1 MSPSKPHILVYP
13 YPASG
18 HIIPLLDLTHRL
30 LSRGLN
36 VTVLLTP
43 NTVSL
48 LDPLLSSRYSSSLQ
62 SLIFPSPESPTRP
75 GFVFN
80 MMSLRD
86 LHYPLLLQWF
96 RSHPSPPVAIISDFF
111 LGWTHQLASEV
122 GVARVVF
129 SCTGAFGLSIF
140 FTLWRDQPKRDDPH
154 NDNSL
159 VHFPNLPNCPHLPW
173 YQVPTLYRT
182 SKPGEPVWEFVKDVA
197 LGDIA
202 SWGIVFNTSAHLEQV
217 YIEHIKTQVGHD
229 RLWAVGPLLPK
240 GDDLA
245 GGTTTNRGGSS
256 SVACHEV
263 MTWLDARKDESVVYI
278 CFGSHAMLSRKQ
290 MEELATAVEKS
301 QVNFIWGVKQPNERH
316 VAGDYGIIPKGYE
329 DRVAGRGYIIKGW
342 APQVEILRHR
352 AVGVFLTHCG
362 WNSTLEG
369 VAAGVVMLTWPMGA
383 EQFVNAK
390 LLVEQLG
397 VGIRVGEAI
406 HNIPESTELARL
418 LIESLDDRRPQRVKA
433 KELRDAVL
441 GGVAQGGSSD
451 KYLDEF
457 VRSLN
462 ELQSPKVLTKQS

>member
-1 MSPSKPHILVYP
+1 MKMAEKLCKVGIVFVGDDKVSCRRWWPECNTLPLGWDE
-13 YPASG
+13 ASG

-48 LDPLLSSRYSSSLQ
+48 LDPLLSSRYSSSLR

-96 RSHPSPPVAIISDFF
+96 RSHPSPLVAIISDFF

-256 SVACHEV
+256 SVACHE
-263 MTWLDARKDESVVYI
+263 S
-278 CFGSHAMLSRKQ
+278 C
-290 MEELATAVEKS
+290 
-301 QVNFIWGVKQPNERH
+301 N
-316 VAGDYGIIPKGYE
+316 
-329 DRVAGRGYIIKGW
+329 
-342 APQVEILRHR
+342 
-352 AVGVFLTHCG
+352 AVGEADGRVSYCRRKK
-362 WNSTLEG
+362 S
-369 VAAGVVMLTWPMGA
+369 
-383 EQFVNAK
+383 
-390 LLVEQLG
+390 G

-406 HNIPESTELARL
+406 QNIPESTELARL
-418 LIESLDDRRPQRVKA
+418 LIESLDDRRPERVKA

-462 ELQSPKVLTKQS
+462 ELQSPKVPTKQS